1 MKIKYVGKKD
11 AETAFSAETGITWTP
26 GAEHDIPSLS
36 LCKRM
41 LNHPDVFEPVVEEQ
55 APAAETSTEGAKG
68 LSDAPNKTEAPAGDD
83 KPAEGAAKLLMQ
95 TTAGVLD
102 LSLLTKDQLHA
113 LAKEQ
118 GMSIHP
124 NAKAETVAAKLAE
137 TFPVAAEG
145 STSTEGGN

>member
-1 MKIKYVGKKD
+1 MKIKYVGKKE
-11 AETAFSAETGITWTP
+11 AETAFSAESGITWTP
-26 GAEHDIPSLS
+26 GAEHDIANVS

-41 LNHPDVFEPVVEEQ
+41 LNHPDVFEQVAEEQ
-55 APAAETSTEGAKG
+55 KPAASTEGGKG
-68 LSDAPNKTEAPAGDD
+68 LSDAPVKPEAQAAENKPTEGHA
-83 KPAEGAAKLLMQ
+83 KPLMQ

-102 LSLLTKDQLHA
+102 LSLLSKDELHA

-137 TFPVAAEG
+137 TFPVAA
-145 STSTEGGN
+145 TSTEGGN